1 MGVEGNL
8 GNGNNDGVA
17 PKMTLAD
24 SESKGQVPPPL
35 LLPLAAAGCSWLLLA
50 AAGSAAGSS
59 CWLQLWLLLAA
70 AGCCWRCAE
79 GQQQTRARAARA
91 PSP

>member
-24 SESKGQVPPPL
+24 SESKGQVPP
-35 LLPLAAAGCSWLLLA
+35 LLA
-50 AAGSAAGSS
+50 AAAAGYCC
-59 CWLQLWLLLAA
+59 CWLLH
-70 AGCCWRCAE
+70 CYWRCAR
-79 GQQQTRARAARA
+79 GAAA
-91 PSP
+91 NAH

>member
-35 LLPLAAAGCSWLLLA
+35 LLLLAAAGCS
-50 AAGSAAGSS
+50 
-59 CWLQLWLLLAA
+59 
-70 AGCCWRCAE
+70 
-79 GQQQTRARAARA
+79 
-91 PSP
+91 